1 MCDRN
6 LSDTTNHRCRCRSDN
21 DVLGISSE
29 CNNNE
34 CRNNNDVL
42 GTNTNVSK
50 RRCRCC
56 CCGWCCWWGGG
67 GGTGFLLKIY
77 ALIKYERFFTSLT
90 HLI

>member
-42 GTNTNVSK
+42 GTNTNDRK

-56 CCGWCCWWGGG
+56 CCCCCCCCCHCWG
-67 GGTGFLLKIY
+67 TWF
-77 ALIKYERFFTSLT
+77 
-90 HLI
+90 